1 MYYEGYFGK
10 EIAEEKWPSGS
21 QMDKWEIQLEAD

>member
-10 EIAEEKWPSGS
+10 EIAEEKWSSGS